1 MAHGQKNLLTKSKER
16 FSAPRNNRSGN
27 YDSTLRAIDLFSQP
41 NHCAALT
48 AQFFLDHLA
57 DVKFFHLKLHGRFV
71 LKHDAKIVAWQKH
84 LKKAVKKKIKI
95 FQNKY

>member
-1 MAHGQKNLLTKSKER
+1 MIQHFGNLQQLLKIDAFALEQFVDIR
-16 FSAPRNNRSGN
+16 F
-27 YDSTLRAIDLFSQP
+27 LAIDLFSQP
-41 NHCAALT
+41 NHSAALT

-71 LKHDAKIVAWQKH
+71 LKHDAKIEAWQKH